1 MSELKPCPYCGEQV
15 AEDVV
20 SDVGWHFVYCTTCHA
35 EREALQAKLDGL
47 EMTTYCAYCGE
58 RFALDDKAA
67 TFVTKHIHTCP
78 DHPMRLIEIERNA
91 LIAKLDMAVEAMKLA
106 RYDVRINTHASLMR
120 PILEEALKR
129 LEENNV
135 QR

>member
-35 EREALQAKLDGL
+35 EGEADLGASGAIEKWNTRPLEEALQ
-47 EMTTYCAYCGE
+47 
-58 RFALDDKAA
+58 
-67 TFVTKHIHTCP
+67 
-78 DHPMRLIEIERNA
+78 
-91 LIAKLDMAVEAMKLA
+91 AKLDMAVEAMKLA